1 MNIKLVIILSM
12 IFMHQNV
19 FSQSGE
25 LSKTGTDK
33 TAETYLNPVLNLVRT
48 NLHYGNSEN
57 TLADYKKPLMGLQV
71 GLSMQAGITPNFSLV
86 PELYFI
92 MRGGKLGSNNP
103 MTLGKTTLRV
113 HSLESPLLA
122 RFHFHNIHVNAG
134 PSVTY
139 NFDGNIKVEG
149 ASNGSANDYKHWE
162 AGAQFGG
169 GYSFRI
175 KGRRLA
181 LDLRYNY
188 GLTNISKTNKM
199 YNRSLILSVLF
210 SKPLKTN
217 PLAGKGN

>member
-1 MNIKLVIILSM
+1 MNIKLAIILGM
-12 IFMHQNV
+12 ILLHQNV

-25 LSKTGTDK
+25 LSMTGTHK
-33 TAETYLNPVLNLVRT
+33 TAETYLNPLINLVRT

-57 TLADYKKPLMGLQV
+57 TLADHKKSLMGLQV
-71 GLSMQAGITPNFSLV
+71 GLSMQAGITPDFSLV

-122 RFHFHNIHVNAG
+122 RFHFHNFHVNAG
-134 PSVTY
+134 PSVAY
-139 NFDGNIKVEG
+139 NFDGNIKVKG

-210 SKPLKTN
+210 SKPWKTN
-217 PLAGKGN
+217 PLAGKEN